1 MYHGRQRRMPVSRCD
16 GWGRRRRTGAEGAQR
31 MGKGRWGV
39 GGLTLSQLL
48 GVGEEGMGGEKLGSG
63 EVPGDDGVAAGA
75 VDGVF

>member
-1 MYHGRQRRMPVSRCD
+1 
-16 GWGRRRRTGAEGAQR
+16 